1 MKNSKDNLNYN
12 PFYYI
17 KEHVHFLILQFF
29 YHIEFTA
36 KRTLYINKCSSLD
49 ARMWYSVHQKSL
61 QLFFTRCKKIKCT
74 MIFFSFSLTSVS
86 INTRS
91 STMTSSKAKQNL
103 FSVMIKKL
111 DWQYD
116 EIIKNSI
123 PKKTCIS
130 VLGFFYISFHF
141 SALMTFFNS
150 EQCYLPV
157 TISKRQYL
165 GNMMK

>member
-116 EIIKNSI
+116 EIIK
-123 PKKTCIS
+123 TQYQRRHVS
-130 VLGFFYISFHF
+130 VYQGFFLYFFSFF
-141 SALMTFFNS
+141 STNDVL
-150 EQCYLPV
+150 
-157 TISKRQYL
+157 
-165 GNMMK
+165 